1 VPFEYMT
8 TRVSHRDHTSHTF
21 CFFCC
26 CVFKTVLF
34 FVVACDGG
42 LAFRFFV
49 APSLAV
55 FRDASVFNSDV
66 SKWDTGA
73 VATMFA
79 SKCTLS
85 PSFCGHAFH
94 LCATTRVLSD
104 HNSHTFCSF
113 VFPVSYA
120 VFYRA
125 SAFNQDVSKWNT
137 GAVTTMAYSKCTL
150 LFRFVATRLHAFSLV
165 VYFVNTYTTTKLE
178 SHQHRIT
185 LLTRF
190 VALVFCGSETVPF
203 SHVHVHVPFMLF
215 CGLVSIL
222 FFVAPSLLLCS
233 V

>member
-1 VPFEYMT
+1 MCVATPSAVVYFEYT
-8 TRVSHRDHTSHTF
+8 
-21 CFFCC
+21 
-26 CVFKTVLF
+26 
-34 FVVACDGG
+34 
-42 LAFRFFV
+42 
-49 APSLAV
+49 
-55 FRDASVFNSDV
+55 
-66 SKWDTGA
+66 
-73 VATMFA
+73 
-79 SKCTLS
+79 
-85 PSFCGHAFH
+85 
-94 LCATTRVLSD
+94 TTRVLSD
-104 HNSHTFCSF
+104 HTITLLTRIVILIIWFLKRYSF
-113 VFPVSYA
+113 LLFVVGWSSLFFGAPSLA
-120 VFYRA
+120 VFYAA
-125 SAFNQDVSKWNT
+125 SVFNQDVSKWNT